1 MDHPDRPCA
10 IAPRAIAIVDARGG
24 ASAALDAVRAA
35 AAGGDTV
42 LVLTGSAA
50 AAAPFVA
57 AGAAGFL
64 ATDDDAATVAARLA
78 QPGVE
83 RRAASAIDGEE
94 GRMLRAWLDRRIA
107 AGGACAVVAVTLSR
121 LDLVNAAHGRERVD
135 AAIALAGERIAV
147 AAGPDAAVARI
158 AGDHFLIGLGD
169 AATIGLAA
177 IGVALA
183 RPFAVAGGPI
193 LIGHRIG
200 VADRN
205 DGEDADTLLRRAD
218 DALAQARIS
227 AGATVRVAAPE
238 EAGSLDALAA
248 DLHHAVI
255 GDGIEILFQ
264 PQVEIA
270 SGRITGVEAL
280 ARWQHP
286 RLGPLGA
293 DVLFAAADRADLG
306 LALSD
311 HIQELTLRTA
321 ASWPRSLAPLRLSLN
336 VTAADLARPGFA
348 CLFLARVDAAGFPRG
363 RLTVEVTETG
373 MILEL
378 DRAATVLAELR
389 GAGCRV
395 AIDDFGTGYSSLAY
409 LTALPLDY
417 LKIDKALVT
426 GIVANPR
433 DRVVVRGVIDIARAL
448 GLKVIAEGVETPEQL
463 ALLTGGGCGCYQG
476 FLRAGA
482 VDVATL
488 IAMVEDE
495 R

>member
-1 MDHPDRPCA
+1 MERSDPR
-10 IAPRAIAIVDARGG
+10 RAIAIVDARGRDL
-24 ASAALDAVRAA
+24 AALDEVRRAA
-35 AAGGDTV
+35 AAGRTV
-42 LVLTGSAA
+42 LALTDSAA
-50 AAAPFVA
+50 SAAPLVA

-64 ATDDDAATVAARLA
+64 ATPQSAAMVAAALE
-78 QPGVE
+78 PHPVD
-83 RRAASAIDGEE
+83 RRAVSATDGEE
-94 GRMLRAWLDRRIA
+94 GRRLHAWLDGRIA
-107 AGGACAVVAVTLSR
+107 AGGTCSVVAVTLSR
-121 LDLVNAAHGRERVD
+121 LDLVNAAHGRDRVD
-135 AAIALAGERIAV
+135 AAIALAGERIAA

-158 AGDHFLIGLGD
+158 AADHFLIGFD
-169 AATIGLAA
+169 RSPSVGLAA

-200 VADRN
+200 VADRAA
-205 DGEDADTLLRRAD
+205 GEDADTLLRRAD
-218 DALAQARIS
+218 DALAAARIS
-227 AGATVRVAAPE
+227 AGATVRMAAPE
-238 EAGSLDALAA
+238 AAGSLDALAA
-248 DLHHAVI
+248 DLHHAVT

-270 SGRITGVEAL
+270 SGRIVGVEAL

-293 DVLFAAADRADLG
+293 DTLFAAADRADLG
-306 LALSD
+306 IALSD

-321 ASWPRSLAPLRLSLN
+321 ARWPRSLAALRLSLN
-336 VTAADLARPGFA
+336 VTAADLARAGFSR
-348 CLFLARVDAAGFPRG
+348 LFLDRVDASGFPRG
-363 RLTVEVTETG
+363 RLTVEVIETG

-417 LKIDKALVT
+417 LKIDRALVT
-426 GIVANPR
+426 GIVGNPR

-463 ALLTGGGCGCYQG
+463 ALLTVEGCGCYQG

-482 VDVATL
+482 LDVAAL
-488 IAMVEDE
+488 VAMVEGE